1 MFHSVTKIGM
11 IFPEVLS
18 RWKCYI
24 RLQMTMKMEFSHD
37 FSRSWKICCQIRPR
51 IVTVKGRYLVWA
63 RPCSER
69 CAPFGQIC
77 FQRDGLEGLVFFFFP
92 MGFPLGFPMRVRVN
106 SDGLC
111 AWFDSNSFFPMFFF
125 PIVFFQWFSSGLC
138 FPEVQGRLEHGEP
151 VDVYRTGYSRRVF
164 WYPDFEACLNEMLG
178 PWCCEVWTRKLR
190 MSTSTSCGIG
200 METF

>member
-1 MFHSVTKIGM
+1 MT
-11 IFPEVLS
+11 FPEVEKSAARYVLAS
-18 RWKCYI
+18 LPWKDGI
-24 RLQMTMKMEFSHD
+24 WFEQGHAPRGVRRLDKFASN
-37 FSRSWKICCQIRPR
+37 
-51 IVTVKGRYLVWA
+51 VTALKAW
-63 RPCSER
+63 C
-69 CAPFGQIC
+69 
-77 FQRDGLEGLVFFFFP
+77 FFFP